1 MFIDFEGIDGSGKT
15 TLSNLLAEK
24 LRLAG
29 YRVTHAREGG
39 ELKAR
44 ISRRVRELT
53 RDLTLLEMA
62 PRTEFLLNLARDA
75 QQFEEVIKPALQRGD
90 VCISDRYVYSQLAL
104 SGGGRGLD
112 DRMLQPAL
120 EIASQGVWPELVI
133 LVDVDPELAR
143 LRKRVGKVGVERPD
157 GSGSRKGLLGA
168 GLNVQMRQA
177 FLAMA
182 RRDPQRWMVVENND
196 EPLFE
201 LAEAIFDAVRAR
213 LEGREPELRLLTPR
227 PARAQRS
234 AASLSNLDE
243 AFYAAVDD
251 ILSREPA
258 LGVYLLSGIPG
269 PAAHHR
275 RLRYAEEK
283 PRLVARS
290 LEGLFDADAFSLR
303 AVLARSAPEDVLQ
316 SLVSDGSPL
325 AMALRGQLFDLAPRE
340 AVSGL
345 KGNDSAAAWAL
356 RERALAKGELEAV
369 LFGLAGVDSPPSWE
383 LRRESLRKNVIAAT
397 TARSLTFVSGEL
409 ADQIRERLFSRDR
422 LAVLKS
428 VTGLDTPQAKAW
440 REELFDQALKIV
452 MRSLTGVDSPYA
464 WEMRR
469 KAIAVSKEAMDS
481 VDGMDAEQA
490 WSLREEYWSKWPS
503 TALSSLRHLAL
514 TARGA
519 ALIEA
524 VLAAQGHRVAVLR
537 NAFAAIACA
546 PLRQT
551 QLKSPVATLEAP

>member
-15 TLSNLLAEK
+15 TLSNLLAER

-44 ISRRVRELT
+44 ISRRLRELT
-53 RDLTLLEMA
+53 RDLSLLEMS

-104 SGGGRGLD
+104 TGGGRGLD
-112 DRMLQPAL
+112 ERALQPAV

-143 LRKRVGKVGVERPD
+143 LRKRVGKVGIERPE

-168 GLNVQMRQA
+168 GLNVRMRQT

-182 RRDPQRWMVVENND
+182 RRDPARWLVVENN
-196 EPLFE
+196 EQPLSE
-201 LAEAIFDAVRAR
+201 LAEALFEAVRAR
-213 LEGREPELRLLTPR
+213 IEGRDPEVRPLTPR
-227 PARAQRS
+227 LERASRPAP
-234 AASLSNLDE
+234 SLANLDE

-251 ILSREPA
+251 VLSREPA
-258 LGVYLLSGIPG
+258 LGVYLLTGIPG

-275 RLRYAEEK
+275 RIHFAEARAK
-283 PRLVARS
+283 LVARS
-290 LEGLFDADAFSLR
+290 LEGLFDEDAFALR
-303 AVLARSAPEDVLQ
+303 TVLSRSAPAEVLQ
-316 SLVSDGSPL
+316 SLGQDGSPPS
-325 AMALRGQLFDLAPRE
+325 MALREQLFDVAPRY

-345 KGNDSAAAWAL
+345 KGNDSVAAWAL

-369 LFGLAGVDSPPSWE
+369 LSGLVGVDSPSAWE
-383 LRRESLRKNVIAAT
+383 LRRQSLRKNVVAAT
-397 TARSLTFVSGEL
+397 TARSLTGLTGET
-409 ADQIRERLFSRDR
+409 ADQMREHLFTRDR

-428 VTGLDTPQAKAW
+428 VTGLDTPQAKAF

-452 MRSLTGVDSPYA
+452 MRSLTGVDAPYA

-469 KAIAVSKEAMDS
+469 KGIAVSKEALDS
-481 VDGMDAEQA
+481 VDGMDVEQA
-490 WSLREEYWSKWPS
+490 WALREGYWSKWPS
-503 TALSSLRHLAL
+503 TALSSLRHLAV

-537 NAFAAIACA
+537 NAFAAIICA
-546 PLRQT
+546 PLRQA
-551 QLKSPVATLEAP
+551 QLRASAAAQEAP